1 MTSTADKQAEL
12 RVRPESSSTVSLQA
26 MRAAAAA
33 LEGVAVRTPLR
44 SVPALHQITGVP
56 VALKCEQLQPI
67 GAFKI
72 RGAYTAISQ
81 IPAEARGRGVITYS
95 SGNHG
100 QAVAFAARQLG
111 IRAVVVMPQ
120 RAPAIKVEG
129 VRHLGGEVVIE
140 GNSSQQRYERA
151 SRIAQDEGLT
161 MVPPFESLDVI
172 AGQGTCGLEILEDA
186 PDVETI
192 LVPVGGGGLIAGIAS
207 AVAALRP
214 EVEVIGVEPA
224 GAPKLSRALEAGR
237 PITLENTESIA
248 DGLLPLSIG
257 TIPFGILSGVVRTVV
272 QLTEDEI
279 LAGLRFLHREAGLTA
294 EPSGAVTTAALLSR
308 RVRPKGPTV
317 AVLSGGNIDPAVF
330 QRLVTSSPSSGQA

>member
-1 MTSTADKQAEL
+1 
-12 RVRPESSSTVSLQA
+12 
-26 MRAAAAA
+26 
-33 LEGVAVRTPLR
+33 
-44 SVPALHQITGVP
+44 VP
-56 VALKCEQLQPI
+56 VALKCEHLQPS

-72 RGAYTAISQ
+72 RGAYTAISR
-81 IPAEARGRGVITYS
+81 IPPEARARGVITYS

-100 QAVAFAARQLG
+100 QAVAYAARQLG

-129 VRHLGGEVVIE
+129 VRGLGGEVFIE
-140 GNSSQQRYERA
+140 GNSSQERYEKA
-151 SRIAQDEGLT
+151 VRIAREEGLT
-161 MVPPFESLDVI
+161 MVPPFESLDVV

-207 AVAALRP
+207 AVAAVRP
-214 EVEVIGVEPA
+214 GVEVIGVEPS

-237 PITLENTESIA
+237 PVLLEQTESIA

-257 TIPFGILSGVVRTVV
+257 TIPFGILSSVVRTVV

-279 LAGLRFLHREAGLTA
+279 VQGLRFLYQEAGIVA
-294 EPSGAVTTAALLSR
+294 EPSGAVTTAALLTR
-308 RVRPKGPTV
+308 RIRLKGPTV
-317 AVLSGGNIDPAVF
+317 AVLSGGNIDPALL
-330 QRLVTSSPSSGQA
+330 QRLVA